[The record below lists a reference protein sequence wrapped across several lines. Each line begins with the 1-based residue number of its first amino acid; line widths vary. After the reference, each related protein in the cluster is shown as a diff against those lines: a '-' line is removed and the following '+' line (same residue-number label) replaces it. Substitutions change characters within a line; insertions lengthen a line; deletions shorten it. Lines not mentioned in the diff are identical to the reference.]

1 MPLAAGG
8 VTVPG
13 ALPPG
18 AVVAGITVTVVVTVL
33 LAGYSSRIART
44 TGDFYVAARSVPAW
58 WNASAISGEYLS
70 AASFLGVAG
79 LILAGGAD
87 AVWFPVGYAVG
98 YVLLL
103 ALVAAPLRRSGAYT
117 LPDFCEAR
125 LRSGSVRLA
134 ASVLVVVIGWLYVVP
149 QLRGAGLA
157 LNTVLGTPVW
167 VGGLL
172 VSVVVLV
179 VIVGGGMRSVTL
191 VQGFQYWLKLVA
203 ILLPVLFL
211 LAAWRVDGAPSA
223 LADQAPQFR
232 TETAVR
238 ISADVTVAVG
248 DPVPVQ
254 AAGVVDGG
262 VVDGPLVLAA
272 GEHTIEAGTTLTFP
286 QGAPVPHVTG
296 TPVTTGTQWAQPL
309 QGGQEHPL
317 YRTYAL
323 MFALF
328 LGTMGLPHVLVRFY
342 TNPDGRQARRTALIV
357 IGLVGLFYLAP
368 SVYGMLGRLY
378 VPELLMTGQADAVV
392 LLLPRALLGGAVGH
406 ALTALIC
413 AGAAAAFLATATGL
427 TVTVAGVLSQ
437 DVVGRLVRDPIRSF
451 RWAAV
456 AAVIVPLV
464 LGLLA
469 ASLPLAQAVA
479 LAFTVAAS
487 TFCPLLLLGIWWQRL
502 TDVGAASG
510 LAVGGTL
517 ALGAITL
524 SVALPGLTGWPA
536 ALLSQPAAWAMPAAL
551 ATMVVVSRAT
561 AHRVDPGVARIMIR
575 LHTPESTR
583 LDPRWSA
590 RGSR

>member
-1 MPLAAGG
+1 MSSGFGEQMAVLGLTLTVVITIVLAA
-8 VTVPG
+8 
-13 ALPPG
+13 
-18 AVVAGITVTVVVTVL
+18 
-33 LAGYSSRIART
+33 YSSRVART

-79 LILAGGAD
+79 LIMVGGAD

-125 LRSGSVRLA
+125 LRSSTVRLA

-149 QLRGAGLA
+149 QLQGAGLA
-157 LNTVLGTPVW
+157 LEILLGTPVW
-167 VGGLL
+167 VGGVL
-172 VSVVVLV
+172 VAAIVLV
-179 VIVGGGMRSVTL
+179 VLVGGGMRSVTM

-203 ILLPVLFL
+203 MLVPGLLL
-211 LAAWRVDGAPSA
+211 LAAWQLDGRPSA
-223 LADQAPQFR
+223 LTDSVPTFRAETTVAVEADVRVVVDRA
-232 TETAVR
+232 TAVR
-238 ISADVTVAVG
+238 ASGTIDGEAVSGAAMLPAGTVAI
-248 DPVPVQ
+248 D
-254 AAGVVDGG
+254 
-262 VVDGPLVLAA
+262 
-272 GEHTIEAGTTLTFP
+272 AGTELTFP
-286 QGAPVPHVTG
+286 AGADVPHLEGIPARTG
-296 TPVTTGTQWAQPL
+296 EAWARPLEGT
-309 QGGQEHPL
+309 EHPL

-323 MFALF
+323 MLALF

-357 IGLVGLFYLAP
+357 IALVGLFYLVP
-368 SVYGMLGRLY
+368 SVHGMLGRLY
-378 VPELLMTGQADAVV
+378 VPELLMTGRTDAVV
-392 LLLPRALLGGAVGH
+392 LLLPGALLGEGLPGQLV
-406 ALTALIC
+406 TALVC

-437 DVVGRLVRDPIRSF
+437 DLVGRVVPDPIRSF

-456 AAVIVPLV
+456 VAVLVPLV

-487 TFCPLLLLGIWWQRL
+487 TFCPLLLLGIWWPRL
-502 TDVGAASG
+502 TDLGAAAGLVVGGG
-510 LAVGGTL
+510 LAVGAIAASTL
-517 ALGAITL
+517 LTDLG
-524 SVALPGLTGWPA
+524 GWPD
-536 ALLSQPAAWAMPAAL
+536 ALLSQPAAWAMPTAL
-551 ATMVVVSRAT
+551 LTMVLVSRAT
-561 AHRVDPGVARIMIR
+561 QHRLHPGVSRIMVR
-575 LHTPESTR
+575 LHTPESAQLHQT
-583 LDPRWSA
+583 WTA

>member
-1 MPLAAGG
+1 MTGAVGAPALAIAGMVATVVATIGLAA
-8 VTVPG
+8 
-13 ALPPG
+13 
-18 AVVAGITVTVVVTVL
+18 
-33 LAGYSSRIART
+33 YSSRVART

-79 LILAGGAD
+79 LIMAGGAD

-125 LRSGSVRLA
+125 LRSSTVRLA
-134 ASVLVVVIGWLYVVP
+134 ASVLVVVIGWLYLVP
-149 QLRGAGLA
+149 QLQGAGLA
-157 LNTVLGTPVW
+157 LQTLLGTPVW
-167 VGGLL
+167 VGGVL
-172 VSVVVLV
+172 VALTVLV
-179 VIVGGGMRSVTL
+179 VIVGGGMRSVTM

-203 ILLPVLFL
+203 ILVPVLLL
-211 LAAWRVDGAPSA
+211 LAAWRVDAAPSA
-223 LADQAPQFR
+223 LTDQPPTFSRATALTVADEV
-232 TETAVR
+232 T
-238 ISADVTVAVG
+238 VTVAMPTGLTAV
-248 DPVPVQ
+248 
-254 AAGVVDGG
+254 GVVDGKPVAG
-262 VVDGPLVLAA
+262 PVDWQPGTHLIGPGTSLAFPA
-272 GEHTIEAGTTLTFP
+272 GA
-286 QGAPVPHVTG
+286 AVPHPEGVPG
-296 TPVTTGTQWAQPL
+296 TTGTAWGQPM
-309 QGGQEHPL
+309 QGGQEHPM

-323 MFALF
+323 MLALF

-378 VPELLMTGQADAVV
+378 TPELLMTGQTDAVV
-392 LLLPRALLGGAVGH
+392 LLLPQALLGRLLGSLV
-406 ALTALIC
+406 TALVC

-437 DVVGRLVRDPIRSF
+437 DVVGRWVPDPIRSF

-456 AAVIVPLV
+456 AAVLVPLA

-469 ASLPLAQAVA
+469 STLPLAQAVA
-479 LAFTVAAS
+479 LAFTVAAA
-487 TFCPLLLLGIWWQRL
+487 TFCPLLLLGIWWPRL
-502 TDVGAASG
+502 TDAGAAAG
-510 LAVGGTL
+510 LVLGGTL
-517 ALGAITL
+517 ALGAITV
-524 SVALPGLTGWPA
+524 STALPGLTGWPA

-551 ATMVVVSRAT
+551 ITMVAVSRAT
-561 AHRVDPGVARIMIR
+561 RRRLDPSVSRIMIR
-575 LHTPESTR
+575 LHTPESAR
-583 LDPRWSA
+583 LHPNWTA

>member
-1 MPLAAGG
+1 MSTAASPATAVAGMVLTMVATIVLAA
-8 VTVPG
+8 
-13 ALPPG
+13 
-18 AVVAGITVTVVVTVL
+18 
-33 LAGYSSRIART
+33 YSSRVART

-125 LRSGSVRLA
+125 LRSGRVRLA
-134 ASVLVVVIGWLYVVP
+134 ASALVVIIGWLYVVP
-149 QLRGAGLA
+149 QLQGAGLA
-157 LNTVLGTPVW
+157 LQTILGTPLW
-167 VGGLL
+167 VGGVL
-172 VSVVVLV
+172 VALTVLV
-179 VIVGGGMRSVTL
+179 VIVGGGMRSVTM

-211 LAAWRVDGAPSA
+211 LAAWRIDGAPSA
-223 LADQAPQFR
+223 LADQPPTFR
-232 TETAVR
+232 
-238 ISADVTVAVG
+238 SATTVEVGRDVTVVVAEPVAVTVRG
-248 DPVPVQ
+248 AIDRAPVAGPV
-254 AAGVVDGG
+254 ALPAG
-262 VVDGPLVLAA
+262 PHALAA
-272 GEHTIEAGTTLTFP
+272 GTVVEFPAG
-286 QGAPVPHVTG
+286 ARVPHAEGIAQSTG
-296 TPVTTGTQWAQPL
+296 TEWGRPL
-309 QGGQEHPL
+309 RGGDEHPV

-368 SVYGMLGRLY
+368 SVYGMLGRIY
-378 VPELLMTGQADAVV
+378 APQLLMTGRTDAVV
-392 LLLPRALLGGAVGH
+392 LLLPGALLGGGPLGQV
-406 ALTALIC
+406 LTAVVC

-437 DVVGRLVRDPIRSF
+437 DVVGRWVADPIRSF

-456 AAVIVPLV
+456 AAVLVPLA

-479 LAFTVAAS
+479 LAFTVAAA
-487 TFCPLLLLGIWWQRL
+487 TFCPLLLLGIWWPRL
-502 TDVGAASG
+502 TDAGALAG
-510 LAVGGTL
+510 LVAGGSL
-517 ALGAITL
+517 ALGAIAT
-524 SVALPGLTGWPA
+524 STALPGLTGWPA
-536 ALLSQPAAWAMPAAL
+536 ALLAQPAAWAMPVAML
-551 ATMVVVSRAT
+551 TMVLVSRAT
-561 AHRVDPGVARIMIR
+561 AHRLHPGVSRIMIR
-575 LHTPESTR
+575 LHTPESAR
-583 LDPRWSA
+583 LRSSWTA
-590 RGSR
+590 RGTR